1 MNANEFNS
9 HKDEIINTKLV
20 KKSSNTT
27 KIIFGEV
34 PYVSLNIFEKYDE
47 VLASFST
54 RFGGVSEGQFSTM
67 NFCTSLGDSIDN
79 VRKNFEL
86 YGKASRHNNFMLS
99 KQTHTTN
106 VLKVSEEHIG
116 MGLTKEMTYDNVDG
130 LVTNMKGVTL
140 STFYADCVP
149 LYFYDPVNKAIGLS
163 HAGWRGTVG
172 NMVESTLNVMK
183 KEFNTNPEDVI
194 SAIGPSICVNCYE
207 VSSDVAYEFIN
218 AFEISEDI
226 IVNIKDNTDIDDKA
240 MDMNR
245 IIYKGE
251 NDKYF
256 LNLWAA
262 NYINMVKSGIK
273 PENISI
279 PDMCTN
285 ENKDIL
291 FSHRGLN
298 GKRGNLGAF
307 LMLKN

>member
-9 HKDEIINTKLV
+9 QKDEIINTKLV

-79 VRKNFEL
+79 VRNNFEL
-86 YGKASRHNNFMLS
+86 YGKISGHNNFMLS

-183 KEFNTNPEDVI
+183 KEFNTNPKDII

-207 VSSDVAYEFIN
+207 VSSDVANEFMN
-218 AFEISEDI
+218 AFEIYEDS
-226 IVNIKDNTDIDDKA
+226 IVNIKDNTNIDDKA
-240 MDMNR
+240 MDMKR

-273 PENISI
+273 TENISI

-291 FSHRGLN
+291 FSHRGLK